1 MGAQPSLL
9 IRHAP
14 ISRRR
19 KVARMRAVAL
29 AAIAAV
35 AVSGVVLQELER
47 RQPAGAQVAANP
59 SAFDYFP
66 G

>member
-1 MGAQPSLL
+1 MQPSLL
-9 IRHAP
+9 IFHAP

-19 KVARMRAVAL
+19 RRARMRAVAL

-35 AVSGVVLQELER
+35 AVSGVALQALER
-47 RQPAGAQVAANP
+47 HQPAGAQMAANP
-59 SAFDYFP
+59 AAFDYFP